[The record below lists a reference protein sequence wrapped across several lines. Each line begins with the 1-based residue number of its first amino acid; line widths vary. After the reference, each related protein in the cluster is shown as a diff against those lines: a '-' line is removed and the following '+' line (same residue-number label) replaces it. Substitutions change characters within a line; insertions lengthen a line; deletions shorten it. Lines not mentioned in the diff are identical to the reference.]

1 MQSDAQL
8 AAPVLAAPLLEQRRP
23 SDGGSTSALDGDA
36 RQPSV
41 ARRWS
46 NRRHRKLGV
55 VSVAMIVFFNVSG
68 GPIGS
73 EQVVTY
79 GGPFVGLGAMAL
91 FACVFS
97 VPQAMMTA
105 ELSTA
110 MPDNGGY
117 SLWVQAAFGDFWGV
131 QESYW
136 SWFSGVVDSALY
148 PVLLYSSAMQLLSGA
163 GGSGAAHEGTCAAA
177 NATLPASLLAHG
189 GALAAGPPPPPPP
202 PLWSCSC
209 KTLWLCLPRGG
220 CALELSMKLGV
231 LFAFTAPNL
240 LSSKAVGLSVSALGV
255 FVMAPFVVMVAL
267 AIPRLDPSL
276 LLLAPKKYDVG
287 KLASL
292 VYWNL
297 SGFDSASTFA
307 GEVDAPHDTYP
318 RALTLSVMIA
328 LASYLLPLLAASMVD
343 PSWPCWREGSL
354 AAVAQLLG
362 GPWLGGWLLLAVA
375 LGNWGLYA
383 SELLEDSYQLLGM
396 AEVGMAPRVFAKRH
410 ARLGTPINA
419 ILIQLVA
426 ISLLVGLNFDAILA
440 VDNFFSAA
448 AAALEFAALVQL
460 RRTQPD
466 LARPFRVPLG
476 TRGLAAFSVLPFCSA
491 LWVMYVTATDSVA
504 SMGVCAGGTAIGLLL
519 YLPFKRSAVE
529 RVLSRESAPGEEG
542 G

>member
-163 GGSGAAHEGTCAAA
+163 GAGAAHEGTCAAA

-189 GALAAGPPPPPPP
+189 GALAAGPPPPPP

-529 RVLSRESAPGEEG
+529 RVLSRESAPGDEG